1 MTPPGAFLRAAP
13 PTIRAAGAGDLD
25 ALAALEAAAFG
36 PEAWSR
42 RLIAEELAA
51 PAALVL
57 VAPVPPEAAPPVG
70 YACFRRT
77 AGEAELL
84 RVAVAPA
91 ARRRGLAAAL
101 VAAGL
106 DRLRAEGAAACF
118 LEVAAGNEP
127 AIALY
132 RRLGFEIT
140 GRRPRYYP
148 SGADALL
155 MRLDFGRAA
164 GS

>member
-1 MTPPGAFLRAAP
+1 MTPPAISPRGMP

-36 PEAWSR
+36 TEAWSR
-42 RLIAEELAA
+42 GLIADELAV

-57 VAPVPPEAAPPVG
+57 VGGSPEAEPPTAYG
-70 YACFRRT
+70 CFRRA

-84 RVAVAPA
+84 RVAVSPA

-101 VAAGL
+101 LAAGL
-106 DRLRAEGAAACF
+106 DRLRAEGSAACF

-132 RRLGFEIT
+132 RRLGFEVT

-155 MRLDFGRAA
+155 MRLVLSSACP
-164 GS
+164 